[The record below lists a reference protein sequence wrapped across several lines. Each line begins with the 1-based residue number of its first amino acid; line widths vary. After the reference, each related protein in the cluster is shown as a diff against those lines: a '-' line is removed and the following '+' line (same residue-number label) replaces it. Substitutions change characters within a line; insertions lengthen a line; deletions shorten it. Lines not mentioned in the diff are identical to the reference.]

1 VVSDRSSAD
10 PPEGGL
16 RIWPVT
22 GIGEVRP
29 GDDLAATVATA
40 APWLAD
46 GDVLVVTSKIVSKA
60 EGRLVDVPTGDPEEF
75 ERARQ
80 AAIDAESVR
89 EVARRGPTRIV
100 QTRHGLVLASA
111 GVDTSN
117 VELGRLVLL
126 PVDPDGSARRL
137 RAGLRD
143 KLGIDVAV
151 VVTDT
156 MGRPWRLGLVDMAI
170 GVAGLL
176 PLRDHRGETDP
187 YGNRLQL
194 TQQAVADELAAAGEL
209 VKGKLGG
216 VPVAVVRGVDRGLL
230 ADDAPGA
237 AALVRPSEEDLFPL
251 GAAEARDAGRR
262 DTTC

>member
-1 VVSDRSSAD
+1 MSGGVPPASDGE
-10 PPEGGL
+10 PGGGL

-29 GDDLAATVATA
+29 GDDLATVIADA

-46 GDVLVVTSKIVSKA
+46 GDVLIVTSKIVSKA
-60 EGRLVDVPTGDPEEF
+60 EGRLVDAPTDDPEKF
-75 ERARQ
+75 ERVRQ
-80 AAIDAESVR
+80 AAIDSESVR

-111 GVDTSN
+111 GVDASN
-117 VELGRLVLL
+117 VEPGRLVLL
-126 PVDPDGSARRL
+126 PEDPDASARRL

-143 KLGIDVAV
+143 KLGVAVAV

-156 MGRPWRLGLVDMAI
+156 MGRPWRLGLVDLAI
-170 GVAGLL
+170 GVAGLR
-176 PLRDHRGETDP
+176 PLRDHRGQTDP
-187 YGNRLQL
+187 YGNQLQL

-209 VKGKLGG
+209 VKGKLGR
-216 VPVAVVRGVDRGLL
+216 VPVAVVRGVEPGLL

-237 AALVRPSEEDLFPL
+237 AVLVRPAEEDLFSL
-251 GAAEARDAGRR
+251 GTAEAREAGRQG
-262 DTTC
+262 

>member
-1 VVSDRSSAD
+1 
-10 PPEGGL
+10 L

-29 GDDLAATVATA
+29 GDDLTTVIADA

-46 GDVLVVTSKIVSKA
+46 GDVLIVTSKIVSKA
-60 EGRLVDVPTGDPEEF
+60 EGRVLDVATDDPEEF

-80 AAIDAESVR
+80 SAIDAESVR

-111 GVDTSN
+111 GVDASN
-117 VELGRLVLL
+117 VEPGRLVLL
-126 PVDPDGSARRL
+126 PEDPDVSARRL

-143 KLGIDVAV
+143 KLSVAVAV

-170 GVAGLL
+170 GVAGLI
-176 PLRDHRGETDP
+176 PLRDHRGQVDP
-187 YGNRLQL
+187 YGNQLQL

-209 VKGKLGG
+209 VKGKLAG
-216 VPVAVVRGVDRGLL
+216 VPVAVVRGVDRDLL

-237 AALVRPSEEDLFPL
+237 AALIRPGEEDLFSV
-251 GAAEARDAGRR
+251 GTAEARETGRT
-262 DTTC
+262 DPAT